1 MNNVFIKKL
10 TQKESLKVYTKKN
23 INIILINVINVIIK
37 KSRRCAQDY
46 TILHTYN
53 TFDTTETAAPV
64 PIL

>member
-10 TQKESLKVYTKKN
+10 TQKESLKVYTKKI
-23 INIILINVINVIIK
+23 INIILINVI

>member
-10 TQKESLKVYTKKN
+10 TQKESLKVYTKKYKHYFN
-23 INIILINVINVIIK
+23 KCYKRYLK